1 MTVNNKNNK
10 RIAKN
15 TMFMYMRMFLVMA
28 VSLYTVRV
36 VLQTLGVEDYG
47 VYSAVGGIITS
58 LTFITNVLAIASQRF
73 FAVEIGKG
81 EKGALRDTFST
92 MVLIYTIVGLL
103 IILFSETVGMWF
115 LKNKMT
121 IPRGRESAALWIFQ
135 CTILSFFIS
144 VITAPHQAMI
154 IAKEKMNIYAYVG
167 ILDVLLKLLLVY
179 LLCVIQFD
187 KLIVYGVLMLSV
199 ALICNSIYVVYSLYQ
214 YREARLKLIFR
225 PDIFKDIL
233 GFSSWTMFG
242 SVTFMCNTQGINL
255 VLNVFFGPAVN
266 AAYAIGNQIKTAINS
281 FSSNFYVAVRPV
293 MMKSYVA
300 NDYEYVKK
308 LFYFSSKVIFVLLFV
323 IIFPVTMHI
332 ETILDLWLGIVGDY
346 MVEFVILMLVY
357 AIVLSL
363 SDPITTIM
371 QAANKIKYYYL
382 FVDGFTLLSLPLS
395 YVAFKMGASPDFA
408 FIISIIIFA
417 IAHFIRLYLLNRVVS
432 EIKIT
437 DYVRHVALPIVLAV
451 VLVLIPSV
459 GLKTVT
465 PNTIVA
471 KGFTFCTDFLLAVS
485 TSLLVVMDTS
495 ERKSLIG
502 LVLNKFRKKK

>member
-1 MTVNNKNNK
+1 MAVYNNK

-81 EKGALRDTFST
+81 ERGALRDTFST
-92 MVLIYTIVGLL
+92 MVQIFTIVGLL
-103 IILFSETVGMWF
+103 IILFSETVGLWF

-121 IPRGRESAALWIFQ
+121 IPIERESAALWIFQ
-135 CTILSFFIS
+135 CTIFSFFIS

-167 ILDVLLKLLLVY
+167 ILDVMLKLLLVY
-179 LLCVIQFD
+179 LLCVIQYD

-199 ALICNSIYVVYSLYQ
+199 ALICNSIYVLYSLYQ

-225 PDIFKDIL
+225 SDIFKDIL
-233 GFSSWTMFG
+233 GFSSWTMIG

-255 VLNVFFGPAVN
+255 VLNIFFGPAVN

-281 FSSNFYVAVRPV
+281 FSSNFYVSVRPV
-293 MMKSYVA
+293 LMKSYAA
-300 NDYEYVKK
+300 NDCGYVKK
-308 LFYFSSKVIFVLLFV
+308 IFYFSSKVIFILLFV

-332 ETILDLWLGIVGDY
+332 DTIIDLWLGTVGDY
-346 MVEFVILMLVY
+346 MVEFVILMLIY
-357 AIVLSL
+357 AIILSM

-382 FVDGFTLLSLPLS
+382 CVDGFTLLSLPLS
-395 YVAFKMGASPDFA
+395 YFSFKMGASPVFA
-408 FIISIIIFA
+408 FIISITVFT
-417 IAHFIRLYLLNRVVS
+417 IAHFIRLYLLNRVVP
-432 EIKIT
+432 EITIT
-437 DYVRHVALPIVLAV
+437 EYVRRVVLPLVLAIF
-451 VLVLIPSV
+451 LVIIPSV
-459 GLKTVT
+459 GLKTLI
-465 PNTIVA
+465 PETIITHVI
-471 KGFTFCTDFLLAVS
+471 TFCIDFMLAVS
-485 TSLLVVMDTS
+485 ASLLIVMDAL